1 MADPLVQ
8 TFLLIGA
15 AFAAVV
21 VLTRLRLSPIVGYLG
36 VGLVL
41 GPHGL
46 GAVPEAQG
54 THFFGELG
62 VALLMFVIGLEFSLP
77 RLLAAGGSVFGLGLA
92 TVGAVTT
99 IAALLCHQLAGL
111 PILPSIII
119 GAAIAMSSTA
129 IVHKHLIDTDEVSSR
144 YGVAAT
150 AIVLFED
157 LVALTVL
164 AIVAALHTTSGD
176 AALDAVLLRLAISI
190 LAFVS
195 AAILARRTLGRLLES
210 VARSRSNEAFLLAVL
225 TLITGAALAA
235 QSIGL
240 SLPIGAFVV
249 GMIVGESDFR
259 HQLEDEIR
267 PFRDVLVGIFFITIG
282 MSVDWA
288 ALLAKPGMTAGLLAA
303 IMAVKCVVVFGVTRL
318 AGLDTHSAAR
328 TGLVLA
334 HAGELGLLIVGHA
347 LDTALLPT
355 PIGQPI
361 LGAIALSMLL
371 APLVAQLSD
380 RLAALAARAPRP
392 ALADQ
397 QEASIRATS
406 AGLSG
411 HVVLAGCGPVGR
423 LVAITLEARRV
434 PYVAIERD
442 VERLRRAQNDGHR
455 AVFGDATR
463 AGILKAAGIE
473 RAAAIV
479 ILVNNWHR
487 SVRIIREA
495 RHLNPQIQV
504 IASLRDDAHL
514 GALVQAGASHIFPEN
529 YAAGLGLA
537 AQALMSLGVEPG
549 EAMATIQ
556 AIRAELSPEL
566 QLLPA

>member
-77 RLLAAGGSVFGLGLA
+77 QLLAAGGSVFGLGLA

-99 IAALLCHQLAGL
+99 VAALLCHQLAGL

-303 IMAVKCVVVFGVTRL
+303 IMAVKFVVVFASRVWPGWTR
-318 AGLDTHSAAR
+318 
-328 TGLVLA
+328 
-334 HAGELGLLIVGHA
+334 
-347 LDTALLPT
+347 TAP
-355 PIGQPI
+355 
-361 LGAIALSMLL
+361 
-371 APLVAQLSD
+371 
-380 RLAALAARAPRP
+380 RAPAWCWRMPASSACSSSAMRSTPRCCRPPSGSRSSAPSRSACCSRRWSPSSATGSPRSRRARRARRWRISRKPRSARP
-392 ALADQ
+392 A
-397 QEASIRATS
+397 
-406 AGLSG
+406 
-411 HVVLAGCGPVGR
+411 
-423 LVAITLEARRV
+423 
-434 PYVAIERD
+434 
-442 VERLRRAQNDGHR
+442 
-455 AVFGDATR
+455 
-463 AGILKAAGIE
+463 
-473 RAAAIV
+473 
-479 ILVNNWHR
+479 
-487 SVRIIREA
+487 
-495 RHLNPQIQV
+495 
-504 IASLRDDAHL
+504 
-514 GALVQAGASHIFPEN
+514 
-529 YAAGLGLA
+529 
-537 AQALMSLGVEPG
+537 PG
-549 EAMATIQ
+549 
-556 AIRAELSPEL
+556 
-566 QLLPA
+566 

>member
-1 MADPLVQ
+1 
-8 TFLLIGA
+8 
-15 AFAAVV
+15 
-21 VLTRLRLSPIVGYLG
+21 
-36 VGLVL
+36 
-41 GPHGL
+41 
-46 GAVPEAQG
+46 
-54 THFFGELG
+54 
-62 VALLMFVIGLEFSLP
+62 
-77 RLLAAGGSVFGLGLA
+77 
-92 TVGAVTT
+92 
-99 IAALLCHQLAGL
+99 
-111 PILPSIII
+111 
-119 GAAIAMSSTA
+119 
-129 IVHKHLIDTDEVSSR
+129 
-144 YGVAAT
+144 
-150 AIVLFED
+150 
-157 LVALTVL
+157 
-164 AIVAALHTTSGD
+164 
-176 AALDAVLLRLAISI
+176 
-190 LAFVS
+190 
-195 AAILARRTLGRLLES
+195 
-210 VARSRSNEAFLLAVL
+210 
-225 TLITGAALAA
+225 
-235 QSIGL
+235 
-240 SLPIGAFVV
+240 
-249 GMIVGESDFR
+249 
-259 HQLEDEIR
+259 
-267 PFRDVLVGIFFITIG
+267 
-282 MSVDWA
+282 
-288 ALLAKPGMTAGLLAA
+288 
-303 IMAVKCVVVFGVTRL
+303 
-318 AGLDTHSAAR
+318 
-328 TGLVLA
+328 VLA

-556 AIRAELSPEL
+556 AIRAELSPGL